1 MSVVGE
7 LRTPGEL
14 CRDNFSTDPGVSSLD
29 SSLSVP
35 QDIEVQVCPLTQMDA
50 PIPCFK
56 TQLQSL
62 IPAYKQ
68 QKERNILLVTIQIIR
83 INSTNS
89 ILPRCKLRVRKEVQ
103 ISPFLN
109 NTMNS
114 LSGLAETNRFWF
126 QGLRALQRTF
136 QNVRGES
143 YADPGRCV
151 GGGWLHCCCPRHPVR
166 RAAG

>member
-7 LRTPGEL
+7 LRTSGEL
-14 CRDNFSTDPGVSSLD
+14 CRDNFSTDPGVGSLD

-35 QDIEVQVCPLTQMDA
+35 QSIEVQVSPLTQMEA

-68 QKERNILLVTIQIIR
+68 QKEQNILLVTIQIIR

-89 ILPRCKLRVRKEVQ
+89 SCLGVNFESGKKFKLAPSSITQ
-103 ISPFLN
+103 
-109 NTMNS
+109 
-114 LSGLAETNRFWF
+114 
-126 QGLRALQRTF
+126 
-136 QNVRGES
+136 
-143 YADPGRCV
+143 
-151 GGGWLHCCCPRHPVR
+151 
-166 RAAG
+166 